1 MYSLRTRFFSVFCVA
16 LLCAGNAYAQ
26 SRVVSQGVSGKNN
39 QTVIVNGS
47 VLNNASNGATAKVNI
62 GSVVG
67 TSVGSNNQTVVVN
80 GSVVNSASGRG
91 TTSEINIGSVTR

>member
-1 MYSLRTRFFSVFCVA
+1 MT
-16 LLCAGNAYAQ
+16 LLCTGSAYAQ
-26 SRVVSQGVSGKNN
+26 SRAATQGVSGKNN

-67 TSVGSNNQTVVVN
+67 TGVGSNNQTVVVN

-91 TTSEINIGSVTR
+91 TKSEINIGSVTR